1 MAKINGFKSEA
12 PVKGF
17 PMLKKGAYVAGI
29 KNVKI
34 DGDAPDQ
41 QIVFRVDIIEGE
53 ETGYFT
59 KRYNHDRD
67 AGGKY
72 DVKYKG
78 DFKIQIPNGDN
89 AKRQHPEWDLKKLNN
104 TVWAIEQSNPGFHW
118 DGDTD
123 HIGQFK
129 GKTVGINMQY
139 GTYNGVGFTK
149 IGQFCVA
156 EDVRKGLVQPMRD
169 MPDRMGDAPGAQASA
184 PAADPSGFTPV
195 EIDTEELPF

>member
-12 PVKGF
+12 PAKGF
-17 PMLKKGAYVAGI
+17 PMLPKGPYVAGI

-34 DGDAPDQ
+34 EGDAPDQ
-41 QIVFRVDIIEGE
+41 RIVFRVDIIEGE
-53 ETGYFT
+53 HAGYFT
-59 KRYNHDRD
+59 KRYNHDKD
-67 AGGKY
+67 NAQQY
-72 DVKYKG
+72 EAKYKG
-78 DFKIQIPNGDN
+78 DYKIQIPNPDN
-89 AKRQHPEWDLKKLNN
+89 ARRQHPEWDLKKLNN
-104 TVWAIEQSNPGFHW
+104 TVWAIETSNPGFRW

-139 GTYNGVGFTK
+139 GTYNGIGFTR

-156 EDVRKGLVQPMRD
+156 DDVRNGIVQPMKD
-169 MPDRMGDAPGAQASA
+169 LEDRMSDAPGSA
-184 PAADPSGFTPV
+184 PAANAAPAGFTPV

>member
-1 MAKINGFKSEA
+1 MAKIPGFKSEA
-12 PVKGF
+12 PAKGF
-17 PMLKKGAYVAGI
+17 PMLPKGAYVAGI

-34 DGDAPDQ
+34 DGEAPDQ

-53 ETGYFT
+53 QAGYFT
-59 KRYNHDRD
+59 KRYNHDKD
-67 AGGKY
+67 NAQQY
-72 DVKYKG
+72 DPKYKG
-78 DFKIQIPNGDN
+78 DFKVQIPNPDN
-89 AKRQHPEWDLKKLNN
+89 ERRRTEWDLKKLNN
-104 TVWAIEQSNPGFHW
+104 TVWAIETSNPGFKW

-139 GTYNGVGFTK
+139 GTYNGVGYTR

-156 EDVRKGLVQPMRD
+156 DDVRKGIVPPMKD
-169 MPDRMGDAPGAQASA
+169 LEDRMGGAPASA

-195 EIDTEELPF
+195 ETEELPF